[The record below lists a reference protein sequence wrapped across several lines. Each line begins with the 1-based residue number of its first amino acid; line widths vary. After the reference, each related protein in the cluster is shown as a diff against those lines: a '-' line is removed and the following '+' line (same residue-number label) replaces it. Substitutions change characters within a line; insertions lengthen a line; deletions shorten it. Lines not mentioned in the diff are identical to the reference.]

1 MTFTTPSK
9 TLVIAAAS
17 RHGSTKEIADR
28 LAEGL
33 TEALPDLW
41 RVARVDLTDLR
52 SFDGADAVILGSA
65 VYYGRWLR
73 GAARA
78 LDHLRDAPPADLWL
92 FSTGPVSEIESENE
106 QIISADA
113 MADLGE
119 ADEHM
124 VFGGKLD
131 KSQLSFAER
140 IVVKAVHARP
150 GDHRQWDVVD
160 AWAQHIAHELGAR
173 YAHRT

>member
-1 MTFTTPSK
+1 MTVTTPTK
-9 TLVIAAAS
+9 TLAIAAAS
-17 RHGSTKEIADR
+17 RHGSTTEIADR
-28 LAEGL
+28 LADDL

-52 SFDGADAVILGSA
+52 AFDSADAVILGSA
-65 VYYGRWLR
+65 VYYGRWIR

-78 LDHLRDAPPADLWL
+78 LDHLREVPPADLWL

-106 QIISADA
+106 HIISADS
-113 MADLGE
+113 MADLGG

-131 KSQLSFAER
+131 STQLSFAER

-150 GDHRQWDVVD
+150 GDHRRWDIVD
-160 AWAQHIAHELGAR
+160 AWARHIAHELGAR
-173 YAHRT
+173 DAHKP